1 MILPTESKRLI
12 ERSVTVVMP
21 IIIFT
26 SDLLFEGKKRTL
38 SLKDKKIELL
48 FFVGEDMANKVTYAI
63 KIKAI
68 IALAMPLLY
77 FLMFLPI
84 WNGNEL
90 KIIPIDVID
99 IIQIAS
105 LLIAV
110 INLYLVF
117 VKKDVKNQTFFT
129 VVMVISALLTCF
141 FGVFFVEKLMGIPLF
156 PPQD

>member
-1 MILPTESKRLI
+1 MVFCS
-12 ERSVTVVMP
+12 
-21 IIIFT
+21 
-26 SDLLFEGKKRTL
+26 
-38 SLKDKKIELL
+38 SLGISENDSSFKAIYSCKIKLL
-48 FFVGEDMANKVTYAI
+48 FFVGEGMANKVTYAI

>member
-1 MILPTESKRLI
+1 
-12 ERSVTVVMP
+12 
-21 IIIFT
+21 
-26 SDLLFEGKKRTL
+26 
-38 SLKDKKIELL
+38 
-48 FFVGEDMANKVTYAI
+48 MANKVTYAI

-156 PPQD
+156 PPQDWRLACLSFLLFLIHILLINNWLGVIDCLTWDD

>member
-1 MILPTESKRLI
+1 
-12 ERSVTVVMP
+12 
-21 IIIFT
+21 
-26 SDLLFEGKKRTL
+26 
-38 SLKDKKIELL
+38 
-48 FFVGEDMANKVTYAI
+48 MANKVTYAI

-117 VKKDVKNQTFFT
+117 VKKDVKN
-129 VVMVISALLTCF
+129 VISALLTCF

>member
-1 MILPTESKRLI
+1 
-12 ERSVTVVMP
+12 
-21 IIIFT
+21 
-26 SDLLFEGKKRTL
+26 
-38 SLKDKKIELL
+38 
-48 FFVGEDMANKVTYAI
+48 MANKVTYAI

-90 KIIPIDVID
+90 MIIPIDVID

-110 INLYLVF
+110 INLFLVF

-129 VVMVISALLTCF
+129 VVMVISALLACF

-156 PPQD
+156 PPKD

>member
-1 MILPTESKRLI
+1 
-12 ERSVTVVMP
+12 
-21 IIIFT
+21 
-26 SDLLFEGKKRTL
+26 
-38 SLKDKKIELL
+38 
-48 FFVGEDMANKVTYAI
+48 MANKVTYAI

-129 VVMVISALLTCF
+129 VVMGISALLTCF

>member
-1 MILPTESKRLI
+1 
-12 ERSVTVVMP
+12 
-21 IIIFT
+21 
-26 SDLLFEGKKRTL
+26 
-38 SLKDKKIELL
+38 
-48 FFVGEDMANKVTYAI
+48 MANKVTYAI

-84 WNGNEL
+84 WNENEL

-110 INLYLVF
+110 INLYLSSGYHF
-117 VKKDVKNQTFFT
+117 DNRISKYGHLSSNGLLRQCGREWT
-129 VVMVISALLTCF
+129 V
-141 FGVFFVEKLMGIPLF
+141 
-156 PPQD
+156 